1 MSGSTTDTL
10 HGQVMPMPQCSF
22 LIQKPIASFGLIP
35 FRKVPITFGFIKGMG
50 FCSYGQTVNQSIT
63 AWKRSKILR
72 KRFPYGSPTFSPI
85 GGANIK
91 KSTCFFGSRCFL
103 HVFQILPV
111 RGISRAL
118 KTVHWTVFVRRS
130 KRRTRAVRFPYGSPG
145 FCPFPRAAHKE
156 KHLPLKKQVLW

>member
-72 KRFPYGSPTFSPI
+72 KRFPYESPTFSPI
-85 GGANIK
+85 GGPNIK

-103 HVFQILPV
+103 HVFQILPA

-118 KTVHWTVFVRRS
+118 KTVHWSFLPARLCRAIPR
-130 KRRTRAVRFPYGSPG
+130 KRDAKTNAQRWFRNRQ
-145 FCPFPRAAHKE
+145 AANSG
-156 KHLPLKKQVLW
+156 Q